1 MTAERLVLHDH
12 TADRLLAGAMGAD
25 DVPSGYEG
33 VAEAVRAATR
43 PATAE
48 ELSREHAAVEAILG
62 TVRPAREP
70 APPRPVVPRRALPDT
85 APVRPLG
92 PAPRPAPPSP
102 CWWQRTTA
110 RVAAVAALLL
120 VGLGSALALRG
131 GDGGRAP
138 TNGLSPAGA
147 RTASVPGDGPV
158 TAPSTSTPTTSA
170 AVPPAAVTTP
180 RLAPETGSA
189 PVPPLPSMVP
199 PTTTPPTTVTPAPTV
214 TDRCS
219 AVDRLPPDMRVGL
232 DQMARG
238 LGFPSFVDLCRAAR
252 AYDSGQGGQR
262 EDTVRSSGGTSR
274 RIAFRR

>member
-1 MTAERLVLHDH
+1 VTAERLVLHDH

-25 DVPSGYEG
+25 EAPSGYEG
-33 VAEAVRAATR
+33 VAEAVRAATG

-48 ELSREHAAVEAILG
+48 ELSREQPAVEAILVA
-62 TVRPAREP
+62 VRPAPEP
-70 APPRPVVPRRALPDT
+70 APPRPVVARPALADT

-102 CWWQRTTA
+102 WRWQRTTA
-110 RVAAVAALLL
+110 RVAAVALLL
-120 VGLGSALALRG
+120 VGLGSALALHG
-131 GDGGRAP
+131 GGGHAP
-138 TNGLSPAGA
+138 TNRLIPAGA

-170 AVPPAAVTTP
+170 ASPPAAVTTP

-189 PVPPLPSMVP
+189 PVSPLPSTVP

-214 TDRCS
+214 MDRCS
-219 AVDRLPPDMRVGL
+219 AVDRLPPDMRAGL

-262 EDTVRSSGGTSR
+262 DDSVRSSGGTSR
-274 RIAFRR
+274 GIAFRR